1 MTLLISCA
9 VPIKTIEMSEQNDY
23 SEKRHSKL
31 KIFMPDEY
39 IEYKHLKIAIIII
52 ENSFINGDLIYDE
65 RAERYLLESMN
76 EVGAD
81 ALILDPQCS
90 NSIKTCFY
98 AIHYTEDYIIYHSGD
113 STSFT
118 PDSTFYPISP
128 IFDDVSN
135 E

>member
-1 MTLLISCA
+1 
-9 VPIKTIEMSEQNDY
+9 MSEENDY

-39 IEYKHLKIAIIII
+39 IEYKHLKIAVIII

-65 RAERYLLESMN
+65 RAKRYLLEGMN
-76 EVGAD
+76 EVGGD

-90 NSIKTCFY
+90 NLIKTCFY
-98 AIHYTEDYIIYHSGD
+98 AIYYTEDHTIYHSGD

-118 PDSTFYPISP
+118 PDSTLYLISP

>member
-9 VPIKTIEMSEQNDY
+9 IPIRTIEMGEQNDY

-31 KIFMPDEY
+31 KIFMPDEN
-39 IEYKHLKIAIIII
+39 IEYKHLKIAVIII

-65 RAERYLLESMN
+65 RAKRYLLEGMN
-76 EVGAD
+76 EVGGD

-90 NSIKTCFY
+90 DSIKTCFY
-98 AIHYTEDYIIYHSGD
+98 AIRYTEDYIIYHSGD
-113 STSFT
+113 STSIT
-118 PDSTFYPISP
+118 PDSSFHPISP